1 MCLVAQQEAV
11 GVNTRTR
18 AAVIAVRAVE
28 AVEGVVVFVDA
39 VDPAVRADA
48 IRGPP
53 AGVLARRIA
62 LFLRDILHYLAL
74 HRRERVLAR
83 LGQPATA
90 LRKLHQ
96 RGLGLCNVLLRQ
108 RGAVDLEGG
117 AGDVGGAHGDVGAVG
132 REAHCRDAVPNAD
145 LLVADRV
152 KDDGG
157 RVDLGHA
164 RDVERGDDVLADL
177 AIGDRD
183 ADLLHAEELLH
194 IEDGGHV
201 ERQVVGGRAGEQ
213 DVAEAVVGLG
223 VLGPVLL
230 HGHGDGLH
238 LDHGGRHAR
247 GSRDHDQAGRHE

>member
-1 MCLVAQQEAV
+1 MPGQSVLQGQGPARGHRGRLAPIRCGHLRRVTPSV
-11 GVNTRTR
+11 GER
-18 AAVIAVRAVE
+18 VE
-28 AVEGVVVFVDA
+28 ARFGQLTA
-39 VDPAVRADA
+39 
-48 IRGPP
+48 
-53 AGVLARRIA
+53 A
-62 LFLRDILHYLAL
+62 LLKRHEQGL
-74 HRRERVLAR
+74 R
-83 LGQPATA
+83 LGQ
-90 LRKLHQ
+90 
-96 RGLGLCNVLLRQ
+96 VLLCQ
-108 RGAVDLEGG
+108 LGALDLEGG

-201 ERQVVGGRAGEQ
+201 ERQVVSGRAGEQ

-223 VLGPVLL
+223 VLGPILL
-230 HGHGDGLH
+230 HGHGHGLH